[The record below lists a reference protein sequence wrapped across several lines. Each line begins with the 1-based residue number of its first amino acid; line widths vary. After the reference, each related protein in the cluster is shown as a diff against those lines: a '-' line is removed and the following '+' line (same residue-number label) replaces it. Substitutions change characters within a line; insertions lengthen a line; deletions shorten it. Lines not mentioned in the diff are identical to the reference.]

1 MGQCDVEQVFLL
13 SECIVGNDRGVTFGQ
28 VYAYQVGHI
37 IAYQCEVRFVHF
49 ALYRKEVDIFGLYA
63 GANQFAG
70 KAAHRSYLYS
80 GSHRFAFYE
89 SKCLPPFAAAI
100 RVAAAQRDEY
110 GCHAVG
116 QGFGQQVR
124 GSFFAYTANLQIGT
138 SLECTVFDVLGL
150 IGQDD
155 LRQRCLSDKS
165 TVAKLLA
172 KGVGR
177 NAIGRIDIE
186 AVGMRTVLSGIHADR
201 RIGYIQYLQFLEL
214 IPQMAEINRVQ
225 FALQDKVRNLIR
237 LIFGQHFHQSA
248 GLGNGIA
255 LGSLGRGVQ
264 YHHAQSGG
272 R

>member
-1 MGQCDVEQVFLL
+1 MGQRDVEQVFLL

-49 ALYRKEVDIFGLYA
+49 TLYRKKVDIFGLYA

-124 GSFFAYTANLQIGT
+124 GVFLRIRQIFKLVHPLNAP
-138 SLECTVFDVLGL
+138 SSMFLV
-150 IGQDD
+150 
-155 LRQRCLSDKS
+155 LSD
-165 TVAKLLA
+165 
-172 KGVGR
+172 
-177 NAIGRIDIE
+177 RITCVKDVFPIK
-186 AVGMRTVLSGIHADR
+186 VLSLSC
-201 RIGYIQYLQFLEL
+201 LQK
-214 IPQMAEINRVQ
+214 A
-225 FALQDKVRNLIR
+225 
-237 LIFGQHFHQSA
+237 
-248 GLGNGIA
+248 
-255 LGSLGRGVQ
+255 
-264 YHHAQSGG
+264 
-272 R
+272 